1 MAWFLKRSNDGILR
15 KERTRTVIPL
25 NVAVFIAVF
34 IEVFIASV
42 VYQHHED
49 KGGQARKDL
58 RNGNNNWR
66 DGMEKRSKLV

>member
-25 NVAVFIAVF
+25 NVA
-34 IEVFIASV
+34 VFIASV